1 MMREQ
6 ALMMVIITF
15 LILIQASGSIVS
27 LDLPKPQPTP
37 MLEVPSGPWTGSGA
51 DTEQSKRRTFYWL
64 HESNAKP
71 FQTGST

>member
-1 MMREQ
+1 MT
-6 ALMMVIITF
+6 VIITF
-15 LILIQASGSIVS
+15 LILIQATDSIVS

-37 MLEVPSGPWTGSGA
+37 ALEVQSRPWTGSGA
-51 DTEQSKRRTFYWL
+51 DTERSKRRTFYWL